1 MSYPIFADFD
11 QSIRDIFD
19 EDFDLKYS
27 FKSKASGPNNTTFTS
42 TSVYKDNKIEGKF
55 GAKWVH
61 SSGFKLNKLEISKDG
76 SISTETA
83 LTGLVKGLTV
93 EMKGDNNQK
102 ADLGLTYKHAHGT
115 VTAEV
120 DAYKLSNAN
129 VTVNS
134 GVSNCTLGAN
144 VFLASEDKKFKVSN
158 FNFGMGYT
166 AAPFDVSLRATDKLA
181 KYSALVSYEANAD
194 VTLAAKVGF
203 NTADK
208 AKCATFATVYKTAPD
223 TTLKLKATSAGV
235 LNASYRKN
243 IEKNFSVV
251 GAVQLKKDAISQ
263 PSFGLNIILG

>member
-1 MSYPIFADFD
+1 MSYPIFADYD
-11 QSIRDIFD
+11 KSIKDIFD
-19 EDFDLKYS
+19 EDFDLKYT

-55 GAKWVH
+55 AAKWAH
-61 SSGFKLNKLEISKDG
+61 SSGFKLNKLEIAKDG
-76 SISTETA
+76 SISHETA
-83 LTGLVKGLTV
+83 VTGLVNGLTA
-93 EMKGDNNQK
+93 EIKGDNNNK
-102 ADLGLTYKHAHGT
+102 ADLALTFKHAHGT

-120 DAYKLSNAN
+120 DAVKFASAN
-129 VTVNS
+129 VSVNS

-166 AAPFDVSLRATDKLA
+166 AAPFDVSLRAENKLA
-181 KYSALVSYEANAD
+181 SYSALLSYKANAD
-194 VTLAAKVGF
+194 VTLAAKLGF
-203 NTADK
+203 NTADQ
-208 AKCATFATVYKTAPD
+208 AKCATLATVYKTAPD

-235 LNASYRKN
+235 LSASYRKN

-263 PSFGLNIILG
+263 PSFGLNITLG